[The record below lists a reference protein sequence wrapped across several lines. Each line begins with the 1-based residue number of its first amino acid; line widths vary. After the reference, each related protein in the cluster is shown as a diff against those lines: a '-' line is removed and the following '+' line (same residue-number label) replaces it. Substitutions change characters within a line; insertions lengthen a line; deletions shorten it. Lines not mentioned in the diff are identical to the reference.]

1 MNICIGTAQIGNK
14 YGVTN
19 TKEFDLK
26 TVNKFLNLA
35 LSNKNNY
42 IDTANNYKSEKILGK
57 YKRLNKFKVISKVAL
72 NGLTIS
78 EKNLEK
84 KIKKILSNLKLKKI
98 YALLIHDSFL
108 FEKKELKYI
117 FDLLNNYNKTYF
129 EKIGISIYD
138 PKDYLK
144 FKNIEEINIIQFP
157 LNVLDQRFIK
167 LLDEMKINNIETH
180 ARSIFLQ
187 GKLID
192 NSFSRFKDL
201 NKVNTYV
208 KNHNLTKIDFSI
220 KFIKSINNIDSIVCG
235 FNSIDQYKEVI
246 NSYNKNL
253 NKYKI
258 DYSVFKSNNRLLI
271 DPRKW

>member
-19 TKEFDLK
+19 VREFDLK
-26 TVNKFLNLA
+26 TVNSFLNLA
-35 LSNKNNY
+35 LRDENNY
-42 IDTANNYKSEKILGK
+42 IDTAHNYKSEKILGR
-57 YKRLNKFKVISKVAL
+57 YKRLNKFKVISKVSL
-72 NGLTIS
+72 HGLTIN
-78 EKNLEK
+78 EKNIEK
-84 KIKKILSNLKLKKI
+84 KINQILKNLKLKKI

-108 FEKKELKYI
+108 FKKKELKYI

-138 PKDYLK
+138 PKDYLR
-144 FKNIEEINIIQFP
+144 FRNIEKINIIQFP

-167 LLDEMKINNIETH
+167 LLNDMKINNIETH

-192 NSFSRFKDL
+192 NSFSRFTDL
-201 NKVNTYV
+201 NKINKYV
-208 KNHNLTKIDFSI
+208 KNHSLTKIDFSI
-220 KFIKSINNIDSIVCG
+220 KFIKSLNNIDCIICG

-246 NSYNKNL
+246 SSYNKNL